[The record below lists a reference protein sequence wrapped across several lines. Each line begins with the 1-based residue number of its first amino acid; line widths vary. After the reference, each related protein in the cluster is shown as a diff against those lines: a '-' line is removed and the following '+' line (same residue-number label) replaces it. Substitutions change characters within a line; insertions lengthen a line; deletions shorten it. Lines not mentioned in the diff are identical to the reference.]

1 MSAPRC
7 RGADSFIAVIYDQ
20 LILMRNLLADDGSI
34 HVHCDPRA
42 NAFMHG
48 ACDEVF
54 GRQQFVNEVIWRRA
68 FAHND
73 PTRYGN
79 IG

>member
-1 MSAPRC
+1 MVYER
-7 RGADSFIAVIYDQ
+7 
-20 LILMRNLLADDGSI
+20 LILMRDLLAEDGSI

-42 NAFMHG
+42 YAFMRG
-48 ACDEVF
+48 ARGEVF
-54 GRQQFVNEVIWRRA
+54 GCQQFVNEVIWRRA

-73 PTRYGN
+73 PTRHGN

>member
-1 MSAPRC
+1 M
-7 RGADSFIAVIYDQ
+7 IYER
-20 LILMRNLLADDGSI
+20 LILMRDLLAGDGSI
-34 HVHCDPRA
+34 HVHRDPRA
-42 NAFMHG
+42 NAFMRV
-48 ACDEVF
+48 ACNEVF

-73 PTRYGN
+73 PTRHGN